1 MDGADLLNHVNGLDF
16 IEESSNRNDGN
27 FFLGGGVCLKAGDE
41 RFGTIHVFIQT
52 QRCMRALGSW

>member
-27 FFLGGGVCLKAGDE
+27 FFLGGGSMSE
-41 RFGTIHVFIQT
+41 SR
-52 QRCMRALGSW
+52 